1 MYSLVSI
8 IIPCYNIAPYIHE
21 CVDSILKQTYPHFEL
36 LLLDDGSTDA
46 TLELCKAYANK
57 DHRIKVFTH
66 ENKGVSYTRNRGI
79 KEAKGEFIMFVDGDD
94 YLEKDYIEKHI
105 VDLEDN
111 CITISGFLNEKNGE
125 VKKNLNFK
133 SILSD
138 EAFKIIH
145 KHELLQLLKHDA
157 LSTPCCKLY
166 SLKVIQKENIFFD
179 EGVSYQ
185 EDLLFNIAY
194 FSYFNKYK
202 LINYFGYH
210 YVAYENSSTSR
221 YHVNFDHTQ
230 QIFDQL
236 NMFVNNQDDKAI
248 LKEFI
253 LQTLLRKISNI
264 FHKNNLDSLLLKNK
278 KIRGILKSEEF
289 AYSKDFIQNIELNG
303 IYKFIIQIERSFLI
317 TIYFYLRGLFIK

>member
-1 MYSLVSI
+1 MVSI
-8 IIPCYNIAPYIHE
+8 IIPCYNIAQHLPTCIQS
-21 CVDSILKQTYPHFEL
+21 VLLQTFTDFEL
-36 LLLDDGSTDA
+36 LLINDGSTDT
-46 TLELCKAYANK
+46 TLQICEQFAAN
-57 DHRIKVFTH
+57 DSRIKVFTH
-66 ENKGVSYTRNRGI
+66 QNKGVSYTRNRGI
-79 KEAKGEFIMFVDGDD
+79 KEAKGEYIMFVDGDD
-94 YLEKDYIEKHI
+94 YVERDYIEKHLI
-105 VDLEDN
+105 DLEEN
-111 CITISGFLNEKNGE
+111 CISISGFLNEKNG
-125 VKKNLNFK
+125 VITKNYNFK
-133 SILSD
+133 RILAGAD
-138 EAFKIIH
+138 VKTIQKNEI
-145 KHELLQLLKHDA
+145 LQLLKYDA

-166 SLKVIQKENIFFD
+166 DLKLIQQKSILFD
-179 EGVSYQ
+179 EGVTYQ

>member
-1 MYSLVSI
+1 MVSI
-8 IIPCYNIAPYIHE
+8 IIPCYNIAQHLPTCIQS
-21 CVDSILKQTYPHFEL
+21 VLLQTFTDFEL
-36 LLLDDGSTDA
+36 LLINDGSTDT
-46 TLELCKAYANK
+46 TLQICEQFAAN
-57 DHRIKVFTH
+57 DSRIKVFTH
-66 ENKGVSYTRNRGI
+66 QNKGVSYTRNRGI
-79 KEAKGEFIMFVDGDD
+79 KEAKGEYIMFVDGDD
-94 YLEKDYIEKHI
+94 YVERDYIEKHLI
-105 VDLEDN
+105 DLEEN
-111 CITISGFLNEKNGE
+111 CITLSGFLNEKNG
-125 VKKNLNFK
+125 VITKNYNFK
-133 SILSD
+133 RILAGAD
-138 EAFKIIH
+138 VKTIQKNEI
-145 KHELLQLLKHDA
+145 LQLLKYDA

-166 SLKVIQKENIFFD
+166 DLKLIQQKSILFD
-179 EGVSYQ
+179 EGVTYQ

-221 YHVNFDHTQ
+221 YHVNFDHTK
-230 QIFDQL
+230 QIFYQL
-236 NMFVNNQDDKAI
+236 RMFVNNQDDKAI

>member
-1 MYSLVSI
+1 MVSI
-8 IIPCYNIAPYIHE
+8 IIPCYNIAQHLPTCIQS
-21 CVDSILKQTYPHFEL
+21 VLLQTFTDFEL
-36 LLLDDGSTDA
+36 LLINDGSTDT
-46 TLELCKAYANK
+46 TLQICEQFAAN
-57 DHRIKVFTH
+57 DSRIKVFTH
-66 ENKGVSYTRNRGI
+66 QNKGVSYTRNRGI
-79 KEAKGEFIMFVDGDD
+79 KEAKGEYIMFVDGDD
-94 YLEKDYIEKHI
+94 YVERDYIEKHLI
-105 VDLEDN
+105 DLEEN
-111 CITISGFLNEKNGE
+111 CISLSGFLNEKNG
-125 VKKNLNFK
+125 VITKNYNFK
-133 SILSD
+133 RILAGAD
-138 EAFKIIH
+138 VKTIQKNEI
-145 KHELLQLLKHDA
+145 LQLLKYDA

-166 SLKVIQKENIFFD
+166 DLKLIQQKSILFD
-179 EGVSYQ
+179 EGVTYQ

-221 YHVNFDHTQ
+221 YHVNFDHTK
-230 QIFDQL
+230 QIFYQL
-236 NMFVNNQDDKAI
+236 RMFVNNQDDKAI

>member
-1 MYSLVSI
+1 
-8 IIPCYNIAPYIHE
+8 
-21 CVDSILKQTYPHFEL
+21 
-36 LLLDDGSTDA
+36 LLDDGSTDA
-46 TLELCKAYANK
+46 TLELCKVYEKEDN
-57 DHRIKVFTH
+57 RVRVFTH
-66 ENKGVSYTRNRGI
+66 QNRGVSYTRNRGI
-79 KEAKGEFIMFVDGDD
+79 KEANGDFVMFVDGDD
-94 YLEKDYIEKHI
+94 YLEVDYIEKHI
-105 VDLEDN
+105 INIEDK

-125 VKKNLNFK
+125 IKKNLNFK
-133 SILSD
+133 CILSD

-145 KHELLQLLKHDA
+145 KHELLHLLKHDA

-166 SLKVIQKENIFFD
+166 CLKVIQKENILFN
-179 EGVSYQ
+179 EGVTYQ

-194 FSYFNKYK
+194 FTYFNKYK

-221 YHVNFDHTQ
+221 YHVNFDHTK

-236 NMFVNNQDDKAI
+236 RMFVNNTDDKAI

-303 IYKFIIQIERSFLI
+303 IYKFIIHIESSFLI
-317 TIYFYLRGLFIK
+317 TIYFYLRRFFIK

>member
-1 MYSLVSI
+1 MKHLITI
-8 IIPCYNIAPYIHE
+8 IIPCYNIENYIKK
-21 CVDSILKQTYPHFEL
+21 CVDSILNQTYPYFEL
-36 LLLDDGSTDA
+36 LLLDDGSADA
-46 TLELCKAYANK
+46 TLELCKVFEKEDN
-57 DHRIKVFTH
+57 RVRVFTH
-66 ENKGVSYTRNRGI
+66 QNRGVSYTRNIGI
-79 KEAKGEFIMFVDGDD
+79 KEAKGDFVMFVDGDD
-94 YLEKDYIEKHI
+94 YLEVDYIEKHI
-105 VDLEDN
+105 VDLEEN
-111 CITISGFLNEKNGE
+111 CITLSGFLNEKNG
-125 VKKNLNFK
+125 VITKNLNFK
-133 SILSD
+133 SILSGANSITIQKN
-138 EAFKIIH
+138 EI
-145 KHELLQLLKHDA
+145 LQLLKYDA

-166 SLKVIQKENIFFD
+166 DLKLIQQKSILFD
-179 EGVSYQ
+179 EGVTYQ

-303 IYKFIIQIERSFLI
+303 IYKFIIKIEKSILI
-317 TIYFYLRGLFIK
+317 TIYFYLRGFLIK